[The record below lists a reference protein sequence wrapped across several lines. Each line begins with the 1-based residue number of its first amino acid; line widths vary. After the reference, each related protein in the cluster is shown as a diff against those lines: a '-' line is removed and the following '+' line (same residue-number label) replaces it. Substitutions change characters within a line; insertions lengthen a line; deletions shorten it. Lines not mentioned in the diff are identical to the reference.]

1 MPVIRITGIILA
13 GLVLLAL
20 LIAFVC
26 YRIVFFVPKRKPAER
41 AEAQIA
47 KGEAYDAVRSQLT
60 EWALALRKLPY
71 EDLEIT
77 SFDGLRLY
85 GKFYEYAPNA
95 PIELMFHGYRGTA
108 ERDLA
113 GGVERCFRLGRSA
126 LLVDQRCSGKSEGN
140 AITFGIKERK
150 DCLCWIEFM
159 LKHFG
164 PQVKILLTG
173 ISMGASTVLLAA
185 GQPLPPNVFGIL
197 ADCGYT
203 SARDIIRTVI
213 SQLHLPADL
222 LYPFVRLGAI
232 LFAGFDPNET
242 SPLKAMQDCSVPV
255 IFYHGEDDAFV
266 PARMSR
272 QNYDACAAKK
282 QLVLIPKAG
291 HGLSYVIDPDT
302 YLTTL
307 RDFFGPEASSDAPP
321 PENSPYG
328 RA

>member
-1 MPVIRITGIILA
+1 MQVLWIVLSVCFGI
-13 GLVLLAL
+13 GLLCL
-20 LIAFVC
+20 LISFIC
-26 YRIVFFVPKRKPAER
+26 YRIVFFVPKRKPVESD
-41 AEAQIA
+41 EVEIA
-47 KGEAYDAVRSQLT
+47 KGTVYEAVRPQLT
-60 EWALALRKLPY
+60 AWTLELRKLPY
-71 EDLEIT
+71 EEVQIT
-77 SFDGLRLY
+77 SFDGLKLC

-113 GGVERCFRLGRSA
+113 GGVQRCFRLGRSA
-126 LLVDQRCSGKSEGN
+126 LLVDQRCSGKSEGKT
-140 AITFGIKERK
+140 ITFGIKERK

-159 LKHFG
+159 LERFG
-164 PQVKILLTG
+164 PEVKILLTG
-173 ISMGASTVLLAA
+173 ISMGAATVLLAA

-203 SARDIIRTVI
+203 SAREIIRTVI

-272 QNYDACAAKK
+272 QNYDACTAKK